1 MALEKLS
8 ADEARQ
14 AQPQQSP
21 ISAPE
26 PWLGPDS
33 VESGPWTRRELFGY
47 VLWGSIAL
55 VILVFECVAAFDGDS
70 TPWPTLSSTAGNL
83 QDDHHWTAV
92 VILGGLSALAARIVF
107 FPAQPPIGGAEP

>member
-1 MALEKLS
+1 MALQHLS
-8 ADEARQ
+8 AEEARQ

-47 VLWGSIAL
+47 MLWGGIAL
-55 VILVFECVAAFDGDS
+55 VILVFECVAAFDGDR

-83 QDDHHWTAV
+83 QEDHHWTGLL
-92 VILGGLSALAARIVF
+92 ILGGLSVLAARIVF
-107 FPAQPPIGGAEP
+107 YPWPNRRSEG